1 MLFIFLISGD
11 IRMNKKIK
19 VTSAA
24 AAALASLVL
33 VNANVNNEVK
43 ADTKAVNDTKTTQK
57 AQTPEEAARA
67 NVASAKKKVETEQG
81 NVDKAQGDLDQAKK
95 DAEKPDADYK
105 AQSDKVD
112 GLKKTVDQKNEALTD
127 AKNKEKDAQALADE
141 ANDRAKVKDAK
152 DAITKQEGVVKNA
165 NKAKAD
171 ADQAVKDKQK
181 EIDDLG
187 KDVKTDTQDVNDK
200 TAAKNKA
207 DQAVKD
213 AEDALKGTGITEAK
227 KELDAANEAVAKTQ
241 KALKEANDA
250 INQANGDK
258 TAAQKALTTAQTA
271 HATAVTNQKTAQKAY
286 DDAKAESDAAD
297 KKLVDKKAE
306 IKNINEN
313 ISRLNVLTQ
322 NNINVGDADKYKKA
336 YADYISSNPNFSERV
351 LPEEDANY
359 LTVIRNNN
367 HFIGSKEDKDTVVD
381 VNNLSDDQI
390 KELSLFT
397 ADLLNKVRS
406 QLGENST
413 DEVTPGAIDF
423 TKQIIKKGKEDYK
436 NGNWDGNWH
445 DATGINELSKENGLD
460 YNPQSDSNVW
470 QNYED
475 KAPFYS
481 DAITNMN
488 DLKRNIYN
496 SLNSMILGN
505 KGYNNKSQ
513 ADAKTDGV
521 YEMAHA
527 AGLLNLMA
535 YTEDEINSTKQFTE
549 SLENDIKSDREILAH
564 NPDATVM
571 ESVNGGP
578 FHKVPLKQVVEENE
592 KDLSE
597 AKDEIAQLE
606 KGTSC
611 TTINNKKYTVT
622 LGKAQYVAVI
632 PAVSERKSNLIDA
645 HFINIAPSQIHS
657 GAKFD
662 KTIIPSYASQIKEVN
677 SKLNQ
682 ANNELP
688 SLKSEAERLDGITS
702 GKSTDLNNKNT
713 AVKGAQDSID
723 KANKDIKKAKDAL
736 AIAQGK
742 KIAQE
747 AQLKKDKNAQ
757 KDAQTHYDDLTA
769 DNKTKANNLEAAK
782 KAQEKAKNALST
794 ANNTLTKAKNA
805 LDQAQN
811 VDLPKLQKVADQK
824 AKDATQAQTKLDQLK
839 QHVEDLKNA
848 ATILA
853 NAKKALTD
861 AQTAYDTAKK
871 NYDDANE
878 VLNGDLKT
886 NKDKADA
893 KVVAAQKAYDEA
905 VTKLQAAK
913 DALAKAQQKLQDI
926 LDAEYA
932 QSIITSGPTETKKTD
947 KQEPVKIPEATPE
960 TKTDD
965 ISTTPKK
972 IRLTHNAFVYNK
984 HGKLIR
990 KGLHIKWIKRDK
1002 LVKVL
1007 KNAKIVKI
1015 NGKRYYQIGRNKF
1028 VKVANFEITT
1038 HAVHFKAR
1046 LKGNKKVRA
1055 YNRAGKFNKH
1065 YARPNHTYTFN
1076 EKAKINGKTYY
1087 KIAGTNNWI
1096 PAKKLALKK

>member
-1 MLFIFLISGD
+1 
-11 IRMNKKIK
+11 MNKKIK

-141 ANDRAKVKDAK
+141 ANDPAKVQAAK
-152 DAITKQEGVVKNA
+152 EAVTKQNGVVKNA
-165 NKAKAD
+165 NDAKD
-171 ADQAVKDKQK
+171 KADQAVKDKQK

-200 TAAKNKA
+200 TAAKKQA
-207 DQAVKD
+207 DQDVTD

-227 KELDAANEAVAKTQ
+227 KELDAAKEAVAKTQ

-258 TAAQKALTTAQTA
+258 TAAQKAWATAQTA
-271 HATAVTNQKTAQKAY
+271 HDTAVTNQKIAQKAY
-286 DDAKAESDAAD
+286 DDAKAASDTAD
-297 KKLVDKKAE
+297 KKFANKKAE
-306 IKNINEN
+306 VKKLRSKLHDLEINSQNKIVIPNIDYYKSMLKDYINQRALTSDQIN
-313 ISRLNVLTQ
+313 YLNSARKQV
-322 NNINVGDADKYKKA
+322 N
-336 YADYISSNPNFSERV
+336 YISS
-351 LPEEDANY
+351 
-359 LTVIRNNN
+359 
-367 HFIGSKEDKDTVVD
+367 DKDKKITVD
-381 VNNLSDDQI
+381 LKNLTDDQI
-390 KELSLFT
+390 KDLSLFALSLT
-397 ADLLNKVRS
+397 NEIRS
-406 QLGENST
+406 QFGFEPAVVTNGGIEVAKELAQKYEEDFKNTIPAWHDDVAIKKVVNEHRIGLGEAMAPKYVSSSQTNMDNLKRDVFNMFRDMVFSKGNGIDEKGGQAHYELGHAMIVIGAKGLMVGDNPTVNIQDANDRTIGERLILKNWQKEVQTIKDKIKELELHEQNSEIKNKIELQKESLISWEGNVKKLEQRIKNETHPLSMVLIPTDYGYDPTEYQEAIEYHYYYVVPST
-413 DEVTPGAIDF
+413 D
-423 TKQIIKKGKEDYK
+423 
-436 NGNWDGNWH
+436 
-445 DATGINELSKENGLD
+445 S
-460 YNPQSDSNVW
+460 
-470 QNYED
+470 
-475 KAPFYS
+475 
-481 DAITNMN
+481 
-488 DLKRNIYN
+488 
-496 SLNSMILGN
+496 
-505 KGYNNKSQ
+505 
-513 ADAKTDGV
+513 
-521 YEMAHA
+521 
-527 AGLLNLMA
+527 
-535 YTEDEINSTKQFTE
+535 
-549 SLENDIKSDREILAH
+549 
-564 NPDATVM
+564 
-571 ESVNGGP
+571 
-578 FHKVPLKQVVEENE
+578 
-592 KDLSE
+592 
-597 AKDEIAQLE
+597 
-606 KGTSC
+606 
-611 TTINNKKYTVT
+611 
-622 LGKAQYVAVI
+622 
-632 PAVSERKSNLIDA
+632 
-645 HFINIAPSQIHS
+645 
-657 GAKFD
+657 KFD
-662 KTIIPSYASQIKEVN
+662 QTIIPSYASQINDLNK
-677 SKLNQ
+677 KLGTING
-682 ANNELP
+682 EL
-688 SLKSEAERLDGITS
+688 SGLESEAERLDGITS
-702 GKSTDLNNKNT
+702 GKLTDLSNKNT

-723 KANKDIKKAKDAL
+723 KANKDIKKAND
-736 AIAQGK
+736 
-742 KIAQE
+742 
-747 AQLKKDKNAQ
+747 
-757 KDAQTHYDDLTA
+757 
-769 DNKTKANNLEAAK
+769 
-782 KAQEKAKNALST
+782 
-794 ANNTLTKAKNA
+794 TLTKVENA

-824 AKDATQAQTKLDQLK
+824 DKDTTQAQTKLEELQK
-839 QHVEDLKNA
+839 HVEDLKNA
-848 ATILA
+848 KTILA
-853 NAKKALTD
+853 NAKHALTD
-861 AQTAYDTAKK
+861 AQTAYDTAKN
-871 NYDDANE
+871 NYDDANK

-886 NKDKADA
+886 NKDAADA

-905 VTKLQAAK
+905 VAKLQAAK

-932 QSIITSGPTETKKTD
+932 QSIITSGLTETKKTD

-1038 HAVHFKAR
+1038 HAVHFTAR

-1055 YNRAGKFNKH
+1055 YNRSGKFNKH

>member
-141 ANDRAKVKDAK
+141 ANDPAKVKDAK

-258 TAAQKALTTAQTA
+258 TAAQKALAKAQTA
-271 HATAVTNQKTAQKAY
+271 HDTAVTNQKIAHAQKAY
-286 DDAKAESDAAD
+286 DDAKAASDAAD
-297 KKLVDKKAE
+297 KKLADKKAE
-306 IKNINEN
+306 VKKLRSKLHDLEINSQNKIVIPNIDYYKSMLKDYINQRALTSDQIN
-313 ISRLNVLTQ
+313 YLNSARKQV
-322 NNINVGDADKYKKA
+322 N
-336 YADYISSNPNFSERV
+336 YISS
-351 LPEEDANY
+351 
-359 LTVIRNNN
+359 
-367 HFIGSKEDKDTVVD
+367 DKDKKITVD
-381 VNNLSDDQI
+381 LKNLTDDQI
-390 KELSLFT
+390 KDLSLFALSLT
-397 ADLLNKVRS
+397 NEIRS
-406 QLGENST
+406 QFGFEPAVVTNGGIEVAKELAQKYEEDFKNTIPAWHDDVAIKKVVNEHRIRLGEAMAPKYVSSSQTNMDNLKRDVFNMFRDMVFSKGNGIDEKGGQAHYELGHAMIVIGAKGWMVGDNPTVNIQDANDRTIGERSILKNWQKEVQTIKDKIKELELHEQNSEIKNKIELQKERLIIWEGNVKELEQRIKNETHPLSMVLIPTDYGYDPTEYQEAIEYHYYYVVPST
-413 DEVTPGAIDF
+413 D
-423 TKQIIKKGKEDYK
+423 
-436 NGNWDGNWH
+436 
-445 DATGINELSKENGLD
+445 S
-460 YNPQSDSNVW
+460 
-470 QNYED
+470 
-475 KAPFYS
+475 
-481 DAITNMN
+481 
-488 DLKRNIYN
+488 
-496 SLNSMILGN
+496 
-505 KGYNNKSQ
+505 
-513 ADAKTDGV
+513 
-521 YEMAHA
+521 
-527 AGLLNLMA
+527 
-535 YTEDEINSTKQFTE
+535 
-549 SLENDIKSDREILAH
+549 
-564 NPDATVM
+564 
-571 ESVNGGP
+571 
-578 FHKVPLKQVVEENE
+578 
-592 KDLSE
+592 
-597 AKDEIAQLE
+597 
-606 KGTSC
+606 
-611 TTINNKKYTVT
+611 
-622 LGKAQYVAVI
+622 
-632 PAVSERKSNLIDA
+632 
-645 HFINIAPSQIHS
+645 
-657 GAKFD
+657 KFD
-662 KTIIPSYASQIKEVN
+662 QTIIPSYASQIKEVN

-702 GKSTDLNNKNT
+702 GKFTDLNNKKA

-723 KANKDIKKAKDAL
+723 KANKDIKKANDAL
-736 AIAQGK
+736 DTAQRK

-757 KDAQTHYDDLTA
+757 KDAQKHYDDLTA
-769 DNKTKANNLEAAK
+769 DNNLEAAK

-811 VDLPKLQKVADQK
+811 VDLPKLQKVADQR

-848 ATILA
+848 TTILA
-853 NAKKALTD
+853 DAKKAVAN

-905 VTKLQAAK
+905 VAKLQAAK

-947 KQEPVKIPEATPE
+947 KQEPVKTPEATPE

-1038 HAVHFKAR
+1038 HAVHFEAK
-1046 LKGNKKVRA
+1046 LKDNKKVRA
-1055 YNRAGKFNKH
+1055 YNRSGKFNKH

>member
-141 ANDRAKVKDAK
+141 AKDPAKVK

-171 ADQAVKDKQK
+171 AEKAVKDKQK

-258 TAAQKALTTAQTA
+258 TAAQKALAKAQTA
-271 HATAVTNQKTAQKAY
+271 HDTAVTNQKIAHAQKAY
-286 DDAKAESDAAD
+286 DDAKAASDTAD
-297 KKLVDKKAE
+297 KKFANKKAE
-306 IKNINEN
+306 VKKLRSKLHDLEINSQNKIVIPNIDYYKSMLKDYINQRALTSDQIN
-313 ISRLNVLTQ
+313 YLNSARKQV
-322 NNINVGDADKYKKA
+322 N
-336 YADYISSNPNFSERV
+336 YISS
-351 LPEEDANY
+351 
-359 LTVIRNNN
+359 
-367 HFIGSKEDKDTVVD
+367 DKDKKITVD
-381 VNNLSDDQI
+381 LKNLTDDQI
-390 KELSLFT
+390 KDLSLFALSLT
-397 ADLLNKVRS
+397 NEIRS
-406 QLGENST
+406 QFGFEPAVVTNGGIEVAKELAQKYEEDFKNTIPAWHDDVAIKKVVNEHRIRLGEAMAPKYVSSSQTNMDNLKRDVFNMFRDMVFSKGNGIDEKGGQAHYELGHAMIVIGAKGLMVGDNPTVNIQDANNRTIGERLILKNWQKEVQTIKDKIKELELHEQNSEIKNKIELQKERLIIWEGNVKELEQRIKNETHPLSMVLIPTDYGYDPTEYQEAIEYHYYYVVPST
-413 DEVTPGAIDF
+413 D
-423 TKQIIKKGKEDYK
+423 
-436 NGNWDGNWH
+436 
-445 DATGINELSKENGLD
+445 S
-460 YNPQSDSNVW
+460 
-470 QNYED
+470 
-475 KAPFYS
+475 
-481 DAITNMN
+481 
-488 DLKRNIYN
+488 
-496 SLNSMILGN
+496 
-505 KGYNNKSQ
+505 
-513 ADAKTDGV
+513 
-521 YEMAHA
+521 
-527 AGLLNLMA
+527 
-535 YTEDEINSTKQFTE
+535 
-549 SLENDIKSDREILAH
+549 
-564 NPDATVM
+564 
-571 ESVNGGP
+571 
-578 FHKVPLKQVVEENE
+578 
-592 KDLSE
+592 
-597 AKDEIAQLE
+597 
-606 KGTSC
+606 
-611 TTINNKKYTVT
+611 
-622 LGKAQYVAVI
+622 
-632 PAVSERKSNLIDA
+632 
-645 HFINIAPSQIHS
+645 
-657 GAKFD
+657 KFD
-662 KTIIPSYASQIKEVN
+662 QTIIPSYASQIKEVN

-702 GKSTDLNNKNT
+702 GKFTDLNNKKA

-723 KANKDIKKAKDAL
+723 KANKDIKKANDAL
-736 AIAQGK
+736 DTAQRK

-757 KDAQTHYDDLTA
+757 KDAQKHYDDLTA
-769 DNKTKANNLEAAK
+769 DNNLEAAK

-947 KQEPVKIPEATPE
+947 KQEPVKTPEATLE

-1007 KNAKIVKI
+1007 KNAKIVRI

-1055 YNRAGKFNKH
+1055 YNRSGKFNKH

-1096 PAKKLALKK
+1096 SAKKLALKK

>member
-141 ANDRAKVKDAK
+141 AKDPAKVK

-258 TAAQKALTTAQTA
+258 TAAQKALAKAQTA
-271 HATAVTNQKTAQKAY
+271 HDTAVTNQKIAHAQKAY
-286 DDAKAESDAAD
+286 DDAKAASDAAD
-297 KKLVDKKAE
+297 KKLADKKAE
-306 IKNINEN
+306 VKKLRSKLHDLEINSQNKIVIPNIDYYKSMLKDYINQRALTSDQIN
-313 ISRLNVLTQ
+313 YLNSARKQV
-322 NNINVGDADKYKKA
+322 N
-336 YADYISSNPNFSERV
+336 YISS
-351 LPEEDANY
+351 
-359 LTVIRNNN
+359 
-367 HFIGSKEDKDTVVD
+367 DKDKKITVD
-381 VNNLSDDQI
+381 LKNLTDDQI
-390 KELSLFT
+390 KDLSLFALSLT
-397 ADLLNKVRS
+397 NEIRS
-406 QLGENST
+406 QFGFEPAVVTNGGIEVAKELAQKYEEDFKNTIPAWHDDVAIKKVVNEHRIRLGEAMAPKYVSSSQTNMDNLKRDVFNMFRDMVFSKGNGIDEKGGQAHYELGHAMIVIGAKGWMVGDNPTVNIQDANDRTIGERSILKNWQKEVQTIKDKIKELELHEQNSEIKNKIELQKERLIIWEGNVKELEQRIKNETHPLSMVLIPTDYGYDPTEYQEAIEYHYYYVVPST
-413 DEVTPGAIDF
+413 D
-423 TKQIIKKGKEDYK
+423 
-436 NGNWDGNWH
+436 
-445 DATGINELSKENGLD
+445 S
-460 YNPQSDSNVW
+460 
-470 QNYED
+470 
-475 KAPFYS
+475 
-481 DAITNMN
+481 
-488 DLKRNIYN
+488 
-496 SLNSMILGN
+496 
-505 KGYNNKSQ
+505 
-513 ADAKTDGV
+513 
-521 YEMAHA
+521 
-527 AGLLNLMA
+527 
-535 YTEDEINSTKQFTE
+535 
-549 SLENDIKSDREILAH
+549 
-564 NPDATVM
+564 
-571 ESVNGGP
+571 
-578 FHKVPLKQVVEENE
+578 
-592 KDLSE
+592 
-597 AKDEIAQLE
+597 
-606 KGTSC
+606 
-611 TTINNKKYTVT
+611 
-622 LGKAQYVAVI
+622 
-632 PAVSERKSNLIDA
+632 
-645 HFINIAPSQIHS
+645 
-657 GAKFD
+657 KFD
-662 KTIIPSYASQIKEVN
+662 QTIIPSYASQIKEVN

-702 GKSTDLNNKNT
+702 GKFTDLNNKKA

-723 KANKDIKKAKDAL
+723 KANKDIKKANDAL
-736 AIAQGK
+736 DTAQRK

-757 KDAQTHYDDLTA
+757 KDAQKHYDDLTA
-769 DNKTKANNLEAAK
+769 DNNLEAAK

-811 VDLPKLQKVADQK
+811 VDLPKLQKVADQR

-905 VTKLQAAK
+905 VAKLQAAK

-1055 YNRAGKFNKH
+1055 YNRSGKFNKH

>member
-1 MLFIFLISGD
+1 
-11 IRMNKKIK
+11 MNKKVK
-19 VTSAA
+19 ATSAA
-24 AAALASLVL
+24 AAVLASLVL
-33 VNANVNNEVK
+33 ANANVNNEVK
-43 ADTKAVNDTKTTQK
+43 ADTKPVNPTAKTTEK

-67 NVASAKKKVETEQG
+67 NVASAQKNVETEQG
-81 NVDKAQGDLDQAKK
+81 NVDKAKDDLDQAKK

-105 AQSDKVD
+105 TQSNKVD
-112 GLKKTVDQKNEALTD
+112 GLKKTVDQKNDALTD

-141 ANDRAKVKDAK
+141 ANNSAKVDAAKDAVTKQEDVVKDA
-152 DAITKQEGVVKNA
+152 NA
-165 NKAKAD
+165 AKKT
-171 ADQAVKDKQK
+171 ADQAVTDKQT
-181 EIDDLG
+181 EIDKLD
-187 KDVKTDTQDVNDK
+187 KAVKTDTQDVNDK
-200 TAAKNKA
+200 TAAKNQA

-227 KELDAANEAVAKTQ
+227 KKLDAANEAVAKTQ

-258 TAAQKALTTAQTA
+258 TAAQKALATAQTA
-271 HATAVTNQKTAQKAY
+271 HDTAVTNQKIAQKAY
-286 DDAKAESDAAD
+286 DDAKAASDTAD
-297 KKLVDKKAE
+297 KKFANKKAE
-306 IKNINEN
+306 VKKLRSKLHDLEINSQNKIVIPNIDYYKSMLKDYINQRALTSDQIN
-313 ISRLNVLTQ
+313 YLNSARKQV
-322 NNINVGDADKYKKA
+322 N
-336 YADYISSNPNFSERV
+336 YISS
-351 LPEEDANY
+351 
-359 LTVIRNNN
+359 
-367 HFIGSKEDKDTVVD
+367 DKDKKITVD
-381 VNNLSDDQI
+381 LKNLTDDQI
-390 KELSLFT
+390 KDLSLFALSLT
-397 ADLLNKVRS
+397 NEIRS
-406 QLGENST
+406 QFGFEPAVVTNGGIEVAKELAQKYEEDFKNTIPAWHDDVAIKKVVNEHRIGLGEAMAPKYVSSSQTNMDNLKRDVFNMFRDMVFSKGNGIDEKGGQAHYELGHAMIVIGAKGLMVGDNPTVNIQDANDRTIGERLILRNWQKEVQTIKDKIKELELHEQNSEIKNKIELQKESLISWEGNVKELEQRIKNETHPLSMVLIPTDYGYDPTEYQEAIEYHYYYVVPST
-413 DEVTPGAIDF
+413 D
-423 TKQIIKKGKEDYK
+423 
-436 NGNWDGNWH
+436 
-445 DATGINELSKENGLD
+445 S
-460 YNPQSDSNVW
+460 
-470 QNYED
+470 
-475 KAPFYS
+475 
-481 DAITNMN
+481 
-488 DLKRNIYN
+488 
-496 SLNSMILGN
+496 
-505 KGYNNKSQ
+505 
-513 ADAKTDGV
+513 
-521 YEMAHA
+521 
-527 AGLLNLMA
+527 
-535 YTEDEINSTKQFTE
+535 
-549 SLENDIKSDREILAH
+549 
-564 NPDATVM
+564 
-571 ESVNGGP
+571 
-578 FHKVPLKQVVEENE
+578 
-592 KDLSE
+592 
-597 AKDEIAQLE
+597 
-606 KGTSC
+606 
-611 TTINNKKYTVT
+611 
-622 LGKAQYVAVI
+622 
-632 PAVSERKSNLIDA
+632 
-645 HFINIAPSQIHS
+645 
-657 GAKFD
+657 KFD
-662 KTIIPSYASQIKEVN
+662 QTIIPSYASQINDLNK
-677 SKLNQ
+677 KLGTING
-682 ANNELP
+682 EL
-688 SLKSEAERLDGITS
+688 SDLESEAERLDGITS
-702 GKSTDLNNKNT
+702 GKLTDLKNKNT

-723 KANKDIKKAKDAL
+723 KANKDIKKANDAL
-736 AIAQGK
+736 DTAQRK

-757 KDAQTHYDDLTA
+757 KDAQTRYGNLTA
-769 DNKTKANNLEAAK
+769 NNKTKANNLEAAK

-824 AKDATQAQTKLDQLK
+824 AKDAIQAQTKLDQLK

-905 VTKLQAAK
+905 VAKLQAAK

-947 KQEPVKIPEATPE
+947 KQEPVKTPEATPE

-1055 YNRAGKFNKH
+1055 YNRSGKFNKH
-1065 YARPNHTYTFN
+1065 YARPNHTYSFN
-1076 EKAKINGKTYY
+1076 EKARINGKTYY
-1087 KIAGTNNWI
+1087 KIANTNNWI
-1096 PAKKLALKK
+1096 PDKKLALKK

>member
-24 AAALASLVL
+24 AAVLASLVL
-33 VNANVNNEVK
+33 ANANVNNEVK
-43 ADTKAVNDTKTTQK
+43 ADTKPVNPTAKTTEK

-67 NVASAKKKVETEQG
+67 NVASAQKNVETEQG

-141 ANDRAKVKDAK
+141 AKDPAKVGNAK
-152 DAITKQEGVVKNA
+152 DAVTKQKDVVKGA
-165 NKAKAD
+165 NKAKDA
-171 ADQAVKDKQK
+171 ADQAVKTKQG
-181 EIDDLG
+181 EIDGLKG
-187 KDVKTDTQDVNDK
+187 KVQSDTTDVAKKT
-200 TAAKNKA
+200 TAKEQA
-207 DQAVKD
+207 DQAVKT
-213 AEDALKGTGITEAK
+213 AEDDLKGTGITEAK
-227 KELDAANEAVAKTQ
+227 KKLDNANEAVEKTQ
-241 KALKEANDA
+241 KALKEANKA
-250 INQANGDK
+250 IEQANGDK
-258 TAAQKALTTAQTA
+258 TRAQTALATAQSA
-271 HATAVTNQKTAQKAY
+271 HATAVTNQKIAQKTY
-286 DDAKAESDAAD
+286 DDAKAASDAAD
-297 KKLVDKKAE
+297 KKLADKKAE
-306 IKNINEN
+306 IKDLENKKDRLEVNNQNQITIPNVKRYESLFGKYMKNPENPSFTSADIHYLDLARSQNKFISSEADKN
-313 ISRLNVLTQ
+313 IS
-322 NNINVGDADKYKKA
+322 
-336 YADYISSNPNFSERV
+336 
-351 LPEEDANY
+351 
-359 LTVIRNNN
+359 
-367 HFIGSKEDKDTVVD
+367 VD
-381 VNNLSDDQI
+381 LNNLTDEQI
-390 KELSLFT
+390 KDLSLFALSLT
-397 ADLLNKVRS
+397 NKLRAQFGWDPEVVTDGS
-406 QLGENST
+406 IKIAKEVAQKYKEDFKNTIPDWHDDEAINDSVKSHNIGLGEAMQSSYIYNARTNMDSLKHDIFDMFNGMIFSKGNGIDEKGGKAHYELGHAMVLIGGIYNTT
-413 DEVTPGAIDF
+413 DN
-423 TKQIIKKGKEDYK
+423 QIISRGNPFLNDWKEQVKNCKTCVNRLNTEIAELQQKEQTEDIKTDIQSKKEDIEKYQSK
-436 NGNWDGNWH
+436 IKKTQ
-445 DATGINELSKENGLD
+445 AKINECLPLSMALIPTD
-460 YNPQSDSNVW
+460 YGYDSR
-470 QNYED
+470 YYADPISYHYLSAEPD
-475 KAPFYS
+475 K
-481 DAITNMN
+481 D
-488 DLKRNIYN
+488 
-496 SLNSMILGN
+496 
-505 KGYNNKSQ
+505 
-513 ADAKTDGV
+513 
-521 YEMAHA
+521 
-527 AGLLNLMA
+527 
-535 YTEDEINSTKQFTE
+535 
-549 SLENDIKSDREILAH
+549 
-564 NPDATVM
+564 
-571 ESVNGGP
+571 SVD
-578 FHKVPLKQVVEENE
+578 FSE
-592 KDLSE
+592 K
-597 AKDEIAQLE
+597 
-606 KGTSC
+606 
-611 TTINNKKYTVT
+611 
-622 LGKAQYVAVI
+622 
-632 PAVSERKSNLIDA
+632 
-645 HFINIAPSQIHS
+645 
-657 GAKFD
+657 
-662 KTIIPSYASQIKEVN
+662 IIPSYASQIKEVN

-702 GKSTDLNNKNT
+702 GKFTDLNNKNK

-723 KANKDIKKAKDAL
+723 KANKDIKKANVAL
-736 AIAQGK
+736 DTAQRK

-757 KDAQTHYDDLTA
+757 KDAQKHYDDLTA
-769 DNKTKANNLEAAK
+769 DNNLEAAK

-905 VTKLQAAK
+905 VAKLQAAK

-947 KQEPVKIPEATPE
+947 KQEPVKTPEATPE

-1015 NGKRYYQIGRNKF
+1015 NGKRYYQIGKNQF
-1028 VKVANFEITT
+1028 IKVANTKLTT
-1038 HAVHFKAR
+1038 HKVHIKVR
-1046 LKGNKKVRA
+1046 IKGNKKIKM
-1055 YNRAGKFNKH
+1055 YNRSGKFNKH

-1076 EKAKINGKTYY
+1076 EKAKIHGKTYY

-1096 PAKKLALKK
+1096 PAKKLAL

>member
-1 MLFIFLISGD
+1 
-11 IRMNKKIK
+11 MNKKIK

-141 ANDRAKVKDAK
+141 AKDPAKVK

-258 TAAQKALTTAQTA
+258 TAAQKALAKAQTA
-271 HATAVTNQKTAQKAY
+271 HDTAVTNQKIAHAQKAY
-286 DDAKAESDAAD
+286 DDAKAASDAAD
-297 KKLVDKKAE
+297 KKLADKKAE
-306 IKNINEN
+306 VKKLRSKLHDLEINSQNKIVIPNIDYYKSMLKDYINQRALTSDQIN
-313 ISRLNVLTQ
+313 YLNSARKQV
-322 NNINVGDADKYKKA
+322 N
-336 YADYISSNPNFSERV
+336 YISS
-351 LPEEDANY
+351 
-359 LTVIRNNN
+359 
-367 HFIGSKEDKDTVVD
+367 DKDKKITVD
-381 VNNLSDDQI
+381 LKNLTDDQI
-390 KELSLFT
+390 KDLSLFALSLT
-397 ADLLNKVRS
+397 NEIRS
-406 QLGENST
+406 QFGFEPAVVTNGGIEVAKELAQKYEEDFKNTIPAWHDDVAIKKVVNEHRIRLGEAMAPKYVSSSQTNMDNLKRDVFNMFRDMVFSKGNGIDEKGGQAHYELGHAMIVIGAKGWMVGDNPTVNIQDANDRTIGERSILKNWQKEVQTIKDKIKELELHEQNSEIKNKIELQKERLIIWEGNVKELEQRIKNETHPLSMVLIPTDYGYDPTEYQEAIEYHYYYVVPST
-413 DEVTPGAIDF
+413 D
-423 TKQIIKKGKEDYK
+423 
-436 NGNWDGNWH
+436 
-445 DATGINELSKENGLD
+445 S
-460 YNPQSDSNVW
+460 
-470 QNYED
+470 
-475 KAPFYS
+475 
-481 DAITNMN
+481 
-488 DLKRNIYN
+488 
-496 SLNSMILGN
+496 
-505 KGYNNKSQ
+505 
-513 ADAKTDGV
+513 
-521 YEMAHA
+521 
-527 AGLLNLMA
+527 
-535 YTEDEINSTKQFTE
+535 
-549 SLENDIKSDREILAH
+549 
-564 NPDATVM
+564 
-571 ESVNGGP
+571 
-578 FHKVPLKQVVEENE
+578 
-592 KDLSE
+592 
-597 AKDEIAQLE
+597 
-606 KGTSC
+606 
-611 TTINNKKYTVT
+611 
-622 LGKAQYVAVI
+622 
-632 PAVSERKSNLIDA
+632 
-645 HFINIAPSQIHS
+645 
-657 GAKFD
+657 KFD
-662 KTIIPSYASQIKEVN
+662 QTIIPSYASQIKEVN

-702 GKSTDLNNKNT
+702 GKFTDLNNKKA

-723 KANKDIKKAKDAL
+723 KANKDIKKANDAL
-736 AIAQGK
+736 DTAQRK

-757 KDAQTHYDDLTA
+757 KDAQKHYDDLTA
-769 DNKTKANNLEAAK
+769 DNNLEAAK

-811 VDLPKLQKVADQK
+811 VDLPKLQKVADQR

-848 ATILA
+848 TTILA
-853 NAKKALTD
+853 DAKKAVAS

-871 NYDDANE
+871 NYEDANE

-905 VTKLQAAK
+905 VAKLQAAK
-913 DALAKAQQKLQDI
+913 DVLAKAQQKLQDI

-1038 HAVHFKAR
+1038 HAVHFEAK
-1046 LKGNKKVRA
+1046 LKDNKKVRA
-1055 YNRAGKFNKH
+1055 YNRSGKFNKH

>member
-141 ANDRAKVKDAK
+141 AKDPAKVK

-258 TAAQKALTTAQTA
+258 TAAQKALAKAQTA
-271 HATAVTNQKTAQKAY
+271 HDTAVTNQKIAHAQKAY
-286 DDAKAESDAAD
+286 DDAKAASDAAD
-297 KKLVDKKAE
+297 KKLADKKAE
-306 IKNINEN
+306 VKKLRSKLHDLEINSQNKIVIPNIDYYKSMLKDYINQRALTSDQIN
-313 ISRLNVLTQ
+313 YLNSARKQV
-322 NNINVGDADKYKKA
+322 N
-336 YADYISSNPNFSERV
+336 YISS
-351 LPEEDANY
+351 
-359 LTVIRNNN
+359 
-367 HFIGSKEDKDTVVD
+367 DKDKKITVD
-381 VNNLSDDQI
+381 LKNLTDDQI
-390 KELSLFT
+390 KDLSLFALSLT
-397 ADLLNKVRS
+397 NEIRS
-406 QLGENST
+406 QFGFEPAVVTNGGIEVAKELAQKYEEDFKNTIPAWHDDVAIKKVVNEHRIRLGEAMAPKYVSSSQTNMDNLKRDVFNMFRDMVFSKGNGIDEKGGQAHYELGHAMIVIGAKGWMVGDNPTVNIQDANDRTIGERSILKNWQKEVQTIKDKIKELELHEQNSEIKNKIELQKERLIIWEGNVKELEQRIKNETHPLSMVLIPTDYGYDPTEYQEAIEYHYYYVVPST
-413 DEVTPGAIDF
+413 D
-423 TKQIIKKGKEDYK
+423 
-436 NGNWDGNWH
+436 
-445 DATGINELSKENGLD
+445 S
-460 YNPQSDSNVW
+460 
-470 QNYED
+470 
-475 KAPFYS
+475 
-481 DAITNMN
+481 
-488 DLKRNIYN
+488 
-496 SLNSMILGN
+496 
-505 KGYNNKSQ
+505 
-513 ADAKTDGV
+513 
-521 YEMAHA
+521 
-527 AGLLNLMA
+527 
-535 YTEDEINSTKQFTE
+535 
-549 SLENDIKSDREILAH
+549 
-564 NPDATVM
+564 
-571 ESVNGGP
+571 
-578 FHKVPLKQVVEENE
+578 
-592 KDLSE
+592 
-597 AKDEIAQLE
+597 
-606 KGTSC
+606 
-611 TTINNKKYTVT
+611 
-622 LGKAQYVAVI
+622 
-632 PAVSERKSNLIDA
+632 
-645 HFINIAPSQIHS
+645 
-657 GAKFD
+657 KFD
-662 KTIIPSYASQIKEVN
+662 QTIIPSYASQIKEVN

-702 GKSTDLNNKNT
+702 GKFTDLNNKKA

-723 KANKDIKKAKDAL
+723 KANKDIKKANDAL
-736 AIAQGK
+736 DTAQRK

-757 KDAQTHYDDLTA
+757 KDAQKHYDDLTA
-769 DNKTKANNLEAAK
+769 DNNLEAAK

-811 VDLPKLQKVADQK
+811 VDLPKLQKVADQR

-848 ATILA
+848 TTILA
-853 NAKKALTD
+853 DAKKAVAS

-871 NYDDANE
+871 NYEDANE

-905 VTKLQAAK
+905 VAKLQAAK
-913 DALAKAQQKLQDI
+913 DVLAKAQQKLQDI

-1038 HAVHFKAR
+1038 HAVHFEAK
-1046 LKGNKKVRA
+1046 LKDNKKVRA
-1055 YNRAGKFNKH
+1055 YNRSGKFNKH